1 MGERLGVGA
10 TKERCDADAG
20 GGGDDDRVD
29 EGGSEREEEP

>member
-20 GGGDDDRVD
+20 GDDDRVD
-29 EGGSEREEEP
+29 DGGSEREEEP